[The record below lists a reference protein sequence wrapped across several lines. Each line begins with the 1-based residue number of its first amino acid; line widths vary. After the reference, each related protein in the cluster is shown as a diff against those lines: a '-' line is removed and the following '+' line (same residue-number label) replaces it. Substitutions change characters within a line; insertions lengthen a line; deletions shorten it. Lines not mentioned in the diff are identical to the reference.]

1 MLAAKDHTF
10 ISGSKN
16 SSLAEY
22 KIKMADKIRI
32 LWADDE
38 IDMLKPQL
46 FFLEKKGYEVIT
58 VTNGHDAL
66 DILDEDNAIDVVFL
80 DESMP
85 GLSGLDTLARI
96 KNDSKVP
103 VVMITKNEAENIMEQ
118 AIGSKIDDY
127 LIKPVNPNQIL
138 LTLKKLI
145 DNKRLISE
153 KTAIDYQQEF
163 RTISMDINSNPDYE
177 AWVTIYKKLI
187 SWEIKLDE
195 SNNPQMYE
203 ILDMQKREA
212 NKEFSKYIINN
223 YQNWIKKET
232 GPVTSNNLLRKYAL
246 SHINESTPTVLL
258 LLDNLRYDQWK
269 TLEPIISEVYKVESE
284 DYFYSIL
291 PTATQYS
298 RNAIFSGMMPRDIEK
313 SYPDWW
319 LNDNEEGGKN
329 LKEEDLMK
337 SFIKRALRKDI
348 KSDYIKVTNVNSAR
362 NLQDNI
368 TNVLTNDFT
377 AIVYNFIDM
386 LSHSRTEL
394 DVIKELA
401 PDEKAYRS
409 VTRSWFLNS
418 PLWGA
423 LQKLAEK
430 DINLIITTDH
440 GTIRVKQPSKVVGD
454 RETTTNLRYKVGR
467 NLQYDRKD
475 VLEIRDPHEVGLP
488 KPNVSSSFIFAKE
501 DLYFLYPN
509 NYNYYNNYYYDTFQH
524 GGISMEEMIC
534 PIISLKPR

>member
-1 MLAAKDHTF
+1 
-10 ISGSKN
+10 
-16 SSLAEY
+16 
-22 KIKMADKIRI
+22 MADKIKI

-96 KNDSKVP
+96 KNDSKIP

-348 KSDYIKVTNVNSAR
+348 KSDYIKVTSVNSAR

-423 LQKLAEK
+423 LQKLAER

>member
-1 MLAAKDHTF
+1 
-10 ISGSKN
+10 
-16 SSLAEY
+16 
-22 KIKMADKIRI
+22 MADKIKI

-96 KNDSKVP
+96 KNDSKIP

-348 KSDYIKVTNVNSAR
+348 KSDYIKVTSVNSAR